1 MHPHS
6 LFISVHRKLSFSC
19 KRRVKDCFRHPA
31 RSMDNCWVVSTKVQN
46 ALPAQPVLPRLAWRS
61 TAEGD
66 GGFCHSVCGA
76 FSSSRRS
83 RPGRQAKNGDGS
95 TSRRLRP
102 TQILLLFQS
111 LDGGNQGFVATGDD
125 TLQLGTRDG
134 APQWMFLDVFEDGP
148 AARAG
153 VRPGHHL
160 ISVDGTPAI
169 LLAFRY
175 FALATNTM

>member
-1 MHPHS
+1 MRFRS
-6 LFISVHRKLSFSC
+6 ASVASARVEINCGGRWRVLSRCMWS
-19 KRRVKDCFRHPA
+19 
-31 RSMDNCWVVSTKVQN
+31 
-46 ALPAQPVLPRLAWRS
+46 VL
-61 TAEGD
+61 
-66 GGFCHSVCGA
+66 
-76 FSSSRRS
+76 SSRRS

-169 LLAFRY
+169 LLA
-175 FALATNTM
+175 

>member
-31 RSMDNCWVVSTKVQN
+31 RSIDNCWVVFRKVHNSPPLCQCCHG
-46 ALPAQPVLPRLAWRS
+46 ARRS

-125 TLQLGTRDG
+125 TLQLGIALLDHSLQFSRL
-134 APQWMFLDVFEDGP
+134 FLEVFSGL
-148 AARAG
+148 
-153 VRPGHHL
+153 V
-160 ISVDGTPAI
+160 VQ
-169 LLAFRY
+169 
-175 FALATNTM
+175 